1 MNAEFDLMCLTA
13 RVDFSPE
20 AAQYAI
26 HLVRSGALDWSAF
39 LARVERH
46 FIAPLVHKN
55 LKSISRAGVPAKVLD
70 TLRVRSKITAFRSEQ
85 FAAEMVRLAKL
96 FDLHGIRTIHYKGV
110 VTAQEFYGSVTLRN
124 FNDLDFLIHPHD
136 LRAVVELLEQQ
147 GYANSRCLTEEQF
160 THYVREFKEFLF
172 QRGEICLE
180 PHWSLAGRRY
190 PFDPDYEGFWQRSRS
205 LTVRDTEVK
214 VMSIEDSLLVLC
226 LVGAKGR
233 WKRLQMITDV
243 AACINRLSDDD
254 WPRVF
259 RRAAETRTVRI
270 LHLGLTLARQ
280 LSGAILPPG
289 VARRLCAERLAER
302 VTRQLLNGISPSRW
316 FPDTPSIFSS
326 LLFQQRESLR
336 DRLTYLWYT
345 STTADLF
352 HLQRMPL
359 PRAAHLLYRVL
370 VPVHDLMV
378 YPACRLLK
386 ASLLA
391 TRARAKSLV
400 TPTT

>member
-1 MNAEFDLMCLTA
+1 MNAEFDLMCLSA

-20 AAQYAI
+20 AAQYAM
-26 HLVRSGALDWSAF
+26 HLVQAGCVDWPAF

-46 FIAPLVHKN
+46 SIAPLVHKN
-55 LKSISRAGVPAKVLD
+55 LRSISRAGVPARVLD
-70 TLRVRSKITAFRSEQ
+70 TLRVRSKITAFRSEL
-85 FAAEMVRLAKL
+85 FAAELVRLVKL
-96 FDLHGIRTIHYKGV
+96 FDFHGIRTIHYKGV
-110 VTAQEFYGSVTLRN
+110 VTAQEFYGSVTLRS

-136 LRAVVELLEQQ
+136 LRAVVKLLEHQ
-147 GYANSRCLTEEQF
+147 GYANSQRMTDEQF
-160 THYVREFKEFLF
+160 THYVRGFKEFLF

-190 PFDPDYEGFWQRSRS
+190 PFDPDYEGFWKRSRDLS
-205 LTVRDTEVK
+205 VRDAQVK
-214 VMSIEDSLLVLC
+214 VMSLEDSLLVLC

-243 AACINRLSDDD
+243 AACINRLREDD

-259 RRAAETRTVRI
+259 RRAADTRTVRI
-270 LHLGLTLARQ
+270 LHLGLTLASR
-280 LSGAILPPG
+280 LSGAILPPK
-289 VARRLCAERLAER
+289 VEQDLRAERLARR
-302 VTRQLLNGISPSRW
+302 VTRQLADGIRPSRW

-336 DRLTYLWYT
+336 DQLTYLWHT
-345 STTADLF
+345 TTTADLF

-359 PRAAHLLYRVL
+359 PRAAHPLYRVL
-370 VPVHDLMV
+370 VPVHDLVV
-378 YPACRLLK
+378 YPASRLLK
-386 ASLLA
+386 SIL
-391 TRARAKSLV
+391 

>member
-1 MNAEFDLMCLTA
+1 MNMEFDLMCLTA

-26 HLVRSGALDWSAF
+26 SFIQSGSIDWPAF

-46 FIAPLVHKN
+46 RIAPLVHKN
-55 LKSISRAGVPAKVLD
+55 LRSISRTGVPAKVLD
-70 TLRVRSKITAFRSEQ
+70 TLRVRSKLTAFRSEQ
-85 FAAEMVRLAKL
+85 FAAELVRLAKL
-96 FDLHGIRTIHYKGV
+96 FDCHGIRTIHYKGV

-124 FNDLDFLIHPHD
+124 FNDLDFLIHPQD
-136 LRAVVELLEQQ
+136 LRAVVQLLEQQ
-147 GYANSRCLTEEQF
+147 GYANSQHLTEEQF
-160 THYVREFKEFLF
+160 THYVQGFKEFLF

-190 PFDPDYEGFWQRSRS
+190 PFDPDYEGFWKRSRE
-205 LTVRDTEVK
+205 LKILDTPVK
-214 VMSIEDSLLVLC
+214 VMSMEDSLLVLC

-243 AACINRLSDDD
+243 AACINRLREED

-270 LHLGLTLARQ
+270 LHLGLTLAQQ
-280 LSGAILPPG
+280 LSGAALP
-289 VARRLCAERLAER
+289 AEAQKELDAERLAER
-302 VTRQLLNGISPSRW
+302 VIRQLTNGIRPSRW

-326 LLFQQRESLR
+326 LMFQQRESLR
-336 DRLTYLWYT
+336 DRLTYLWQT

-359 PRAAHLLYRVL
+359 PQAAHVLYRVL
-370 VPVHDLMV
+370 VPVHDLVV
-378 YPACRLLK
+378 YPATRLLK
-386 ASLLA
+386 SIL
-391 TRARAKSLV
+391 

>member
-1 MNAEFDLMCLTA
+1 MNVEFNLMCLVA

-26 HLVRSGALDWSAF
+26 HLVQSGSVNWSAF

-46 FIAPLVHKN
+46 YIAPLVHKN
-55 LKSISRAGVPAKVLD
+55 LKSISCAGVPPKVLD
-70 TLRVRSKITAFRSEQ
+70 TLRVRSKLTAFRSEQ
-85 FAAEMVRLAKL
+85 FAAELVRLAKL
-96 FDLHGIRTIHYKGV
+96 FDFHGIRTIHYKGV
-110 VTAQEFYGSVTLRN
+110 VTAQEFYGSVALRN

-136 LRAVVELLEQQ
+136 LRAMVKLLEKQ
-147 GYANSRCLTEEQF
+147 GYANSQCMTEAQF
-160 THYVREFKEFLF
+160 THYVRGFKEFLF

-190 PFDPDYEGFWQRSRS
+190 PFDPDYEGFWKRSRS
-205 LTVRDTEVK
+205 LRVRDAEVK
-214 VMSIEDSLLVLC
+214 VMSVEDSLLVLC

-243 AACINRLSDDD
+243 AACINRLREDD
-254 WPRVF
+254 WPRVL

-270 LHLGLTLARQ
+270 LHLGLTLASQ
-280 LSGAILPPG
+280 LSGAILP
-289 VARRLCAERLAER
+289 ADIEQHLCAERLARR
-302 VTRQLLNGISPSRW
+302 VTRQLADGIPPSRW

-336 DRLTYLWYT
+336 DRLTYLWHT
-345 STTADLF
+345 TTTADLF

-359 PRAAHLLYRVL
+359 PQAAHPLYRVL
-370 VPVHDLMV
+370 VPLHDLV
-378 YPACRLLK
+378 FYPGWRLLR
-386 ASLLA
+386 ASLLGMG
-391 TRARAKSLV
+391 ARAKSIL

>member
-1 MNAEFDLMCLTA
+1 MNAEFDLMCLAA

-26 HLVRSGALDWSAF
+26 HLIHSGCVDWPAF

-46 FIAPLVHKN
+46 YIAPLVHKN
-55 LKSISRAGVPAKVLD
+55 LKSISCAGVPAKVLD

-85 FAAEMVRLAKL
+85 FAAELVRLVEL

-136 LRAVVELLEQQ
+136 LHAVVQLLEQQ
-147 GYANSRCLTEEQF
+147 GYANSQRMTEAQF
-160 THYVREFKEFLF
+160 THYVQGFKEFLF

-190 PFDPDYEGFWQRSRS
+190 PFDPDYEGFWKRSRS
-205 LTVRDTEVK
+205 LTVRDTRVK
-214 VMSIEDSLLVLC
+214 VMSVEDSLLVLC

-243 AACINRLSDDD
+243 AACINRLRDDD

-259 RRAAETRTVRI
+259 RRAADTRTVRI
-270 LHLGLTLARQ
+270 LHLGLTLASR
-280 LSGAILPPG
+280 LSGAILPAE
-289 VARRLCAERLAER
+289 VEQQLRAERLARR
-302 VTRQLLNGISPSRW
+302 VMRQLADGIAPSRW
-316 FPDTPSIFSS
+316 LPNTPSIFSS

-336 DRLTYLWYT
+336 DRLTYLWHT
-345 STTADLF
+345 TTTADLF

-359 PRAAHLLYRVL
+359 PRAAHPLYRVL
-370 VPVHDLMV
+370 VPVHDLVV
-378 YPACRLLK
+378 YPASRLLK
-386 ASLLA
+386 SIL
-391 TRARAKSLV
+391 